1 MNKLPT
7 KLLEYLV
14 KQCTKEVLDQITEEQ
29 KLKIKFAKEKEKEVP
44 IKHKIS
50 VAGGKDVKFNP
61 KVKKISESDEP
72 EAQQSSQPSTPSSQP
87 SIQPPKPNEPEQP
100 EEPEAQ
106 EQEPTPKPTSGP
118 VLLNPKDK
126 SKLQP
131 VKFAG
136 RDEGSIDRT
145 LHDVASRIA
154 GPKVKVSLGAK
165 RLARE
170 AASNPNAKIFFYL
183 GKMDPESEEIFL
195 MADKSLQIAKD
206 ESIQPTEIQGTS
218 TLSGTPSSLDIGGM
232 SDAEYD
238 AYQGQMKRGGLK
250 PRHDIGGLT
259 EETRRIIKKSI
270 NKILDR
276 K

>member
-14 KQCTKEVLDQITEEQ
+14 KQCTKEVLDQIAEER
-29 KLKIKFAKEKEKEVP
+29 KLKIKFAKEKETEVP
-44 IKHKIS
+44 IKQKIS
-50 VAGGKDVKFNP
+50 VAGGKDVKFKP
-61 KVKKISESDEP
+61 KIKKLSESDEP
-72 EAQQSSQPSTPSSQP
+72 EAQQSAQPSSPSAQP
-87 SIQPPKPNEPEQP
+87 SEKPTTPEPQEPDADAQP
-100 EEPEAQ
+100 
-106 EQEPTPKPTSGP
+106 EQEPTPTPASGP
-118 VLLNPKDK
+118 VLINPKDK

-131 VKFAG
+131 VKFSG

-154 GPKVKVSLGAK
+154 GPRVKVSLGAK

-195 MADKSLQIAKD
+195 MADKSLQIAKS
-206 ESIQPTEIQGTS
+206 ESIQPTEIQGSQSFTAPPPEAS
-218 TLSGTPSSLDIGGM
+218 QPDELAPSDPSNLHYFQSMTGGI
-232 SDAEYD
+232 
-238 AYQGQMKRGGLK
+238 RPK
-250 PRHDIGGLT
+250 PKYGIDEQT
-259 EETRRIIKKSI
+259 QKMIKKTI
-270 NKILDR
+270 TKILDR

>member
-14 KQCTKEVLDQITEEQ
+14 KQCTKEVLDQIAEE
-29 KLKIKFAKEKEKEVP
+29 KLKVKFAKEKATEVP
-44 IKHKIS
+44 VKHKIP
-50 VAGGKDVKFNP
+50 VAKGKTTKFRP
-61 KVKKISESDEP
+61 SVKKLSESDEP
-72 EAQQSSQPSTPSSQP
+72 ESPQAAQPSAPSAAQP
-87 SIQPPKPNEPEQP
+87 APAPEP

-106 EQEPTPKPTSGP
+106 EPEPTPQPTTGP
-118 VLLNPKDK
+118 LIINPKDK

-136 RDEGSIDRT
+136 RDEASIDRT
-145 LHDVASRIA
+145 LHDVAARIA
-154 GPKVKVSLGAK
+154 GPRVKVSLGAK

-183 GKMDPESEEIFL
+183 GKMDPESDEIFL

-206 ESIQPTEIQGTS
+206 DSIQPSEIQGTPS
-218 TLSGTPSSLDIGGM
+218 LNGTPASLNIGDM
-232 SDAEYD
+232 NDDEYD
-238 AYQGQMKRGGLK
+238 AYQGRKIKGTPRYGLSEK
-250 PRHDIGGLT
+250 AEGM
-259 EETRRIIKKSI
+259 IKKAVHQ
-270 NKILDR
+270 ILDR

>member
-14 KQCTKEVLDQITEEQ
+14 KQCTKEVLDQIAEEQ
-29 KLKIKFAKEKEKEVP
+29 KLKIKFAKEKEKEIP

-50 VAGGKDVKFNP
+50 VAGGKDVKFKP

-72 EAQQSSQPSTPSSQP
+72 EAQQSAQPSTPSAQP
-87 SIQPPKPNEPEQP
+87 STQPTTPEPQEPETHEEPEQ
-100 EEPEAQ
+100 EPA
-106 EQEPTPKPTSGP
+106 PKPTTGP
-118 VLLNPKDK
+118 VLINPKDK

-131 VKFAG
+131 VKFIG
-136 RDEGSIDRT
+136 RDESSIDRT

-206 ESIQPTEIQGTS
+206 ESIQPTEIQGTA
-218 TLSGTPSSLDIGGM
+218 SSSAIPASLNIAGM
-232 SDAEYD
+232 TDAEYD
-238 AYQGQMKRGGLK
+238 AYQAQKKRGGLT
-250 PRHDIGGLT
+250 PRYGLSEKT
-259 EETRRIIKKSI
+259 EKLIKKAI
-270 NKILDR
+270 HQILDR